1 MKMGLQK
8 QKEEKKK
15 NLVLAA
21 YDLFLS
27 KGVQKTSIDEIVQK
41 ANVAKGTF
49 YLYFKDKSEVME
61 EIVLKISYYILQS
74 AYKELKKNNTPDFI
88 EGVFFVTNHII
99 EYFKKNILVLKLIER
114 NFSWPLVRAR
124 LESSDDPEINEIID
138 LCFYNPYMS
147 HYSREESFKLF
158 FMVIELV
165 GSICYT
171 SIIHQQ
177 PAPIDE
183 MKPILFRTI
192 EKILR

>member
-1 MKMGLQK
+1 MGLQK